1 MESKIEL
8 AQNINMQLEID
19 EIVSAPSLVDMASL
33 VMEILAKFPFQTMD
47 SYHIG
52 EIFCKY

>member
-19 EIVSAPSLVDMASL
+19 EIAIAPSLVDMASL
-33 VMEILAKFPFQTMD
+33 VMEILAKFPFRTMD
-47 SYHIG
+47 LYHIG
-52 EIFCKY
+52 EIFHKY